1 MNYDDE
7 DIKKIILFKWDNI
20 NDNLDDFKKQN
31 LINNSKFFIKNSNN
45 KDILLQLLMGKN
57 NQNKKKGL
65 QIN

>member
-1 MNYDDE
+1 MS
-7 DIKKIILFKWDNI
+7 KGDNI

-45 KDILLQLLMGKN
+45 KDILLQFLMGKN